1 MGQIVKNRGETVADR
16 LERAAEAKQALLAKA
31 RARDEALSKDP
42 EFQARQAARVEAAK
56 VRTDRETERLAA
68 KAAER
73 ARLAAEEEARKAEEA
88 ARAAAEAERIM
99 RGGRPKSAVPKSE
112 AELKAARDA
121 RYAAR
126 KARKK

>member
-1 MGQIVKNRGETVADR
+1 MKNRGETVADR
-16 LERAAEAKQALLAKA
+16 LERAAEAKRALLEKA
-31 RARDEALSKDP
+31 RARDEALAKDP
-42 EFQARQAARVEAAK
+42 EFQARQAARIEAAK
-56 VRTDRETERLAA
+56 AREEREAERQAA

-73 ARLAAEEEARKAEEA
+73 ARLAAEEEVRKAEEA
-88 ARAAAEAERIM
+88 ARAAAEAERIR
-99 RGGRPKSAVPKSE
+99 RGGRPKSAVPKTE